1 MASGVLRTALNRL
14 RGHTKAM
21 FSKAAQALMDA
32 AIDAIVVIDHR
43 GIIVAVNEGTRS
55 MFGYRTDELLGE
67 NVRMLM
73 PEPDRGAH
81 DGHLRAYLSSGVAH
95 VIGKGRDVVAMRKS
109 GACFPAHL
117 SVGRIPDTAPPR
129 FVGFVRDNSAS
140 VEREEQARLAN
151 DRLTSVSRLAT
162 LGEMAAGI
170 AHELNQ
176 PLTAIN
182 AYARASERFIT
193 MPIPDLGELRDA
205 VREIS
210 AEALRA
216 GDIIRRMRQLVR
228 KDPGEQTAVEAR
240 ALIEDLRVLISAD
253 ARIHGAHVH
262 YRLGS
267 DGVKITADGVQLQQL
282 ILNLVRNALEALATQ
297 APGSRDVE
305 IATQLVDG
313 QVEISVSDNGPGVL
327 PAIEHRMF
335 EPFCT
340 TKPGG
345 TGLGLA
351 ISRTIA
357 QAHGGSV
364 GYRPVLPH
372 GTCFYVRLPA
382 LQGVTS

>member
-1 MASGVLRTALNRL
+1 ME
-14 RGHTKAM
+14 
-21 FSKAAQALMDA
+21 A

-43 GIIVAVNEGTRS
+43 GTIVAVNEGARG
-55 MFGYRTDELLGE
+55 MFGYRSDELLGE
-67 NVRMLM
+67 NVRLLM
-73 PEPDRGAH
+73 PEPERGAH
-81 DGHLRAYLSSGVAH
+81 DGYLRAYLSSGVAR

-109 GACFPAHL
+109 GACFPAYL
-117 SVGRIPDTAPPR
+117 SVGRIPDSEPPR

-140 VEREEQARLAN
+140 VQREEQARLAN

-182 AYARASERFIT
+182 AYARASEHFMT
-193 MPIPDLGELRDA
+193 MPTPDLAELRDA
-205 VREIS
+205 VREIG

-228 KDPGEQTAVEAR
+228 TDPGAQIEVEAS
-240 ALIEDLRVLISAD
+240 ALVEDLRVLISAD
-253 ARIHGAHVH
+253 ARIHGVHVH
-262 YRLGS
+262 YRLAS
-267 DGVKITADGVQLQQL
+267 DGVRIMADSVQLQQL
-282 ILNLVRNALEALATQ
+282 ILNLLRNAFEALATQ
-297 APGSRDVE
+297 TPRSREVE
-305 IATQLVDG
+305 IATRLIEG
-313 QVEISVSDNGPGVL
+313 QVEISVTDNGPGVL
-327 PAIEHRMF
+327 PAIAERLF
-335 EPFCT
+335 DPFCT

-357 QAHGGSV
+357 QSHGGSV
-364 GYRPVLPH
+364 GYRTVLPH

-382 LQGVTS
+382 SQGVTT

>member
-1 MASGVLRTALNRL
+1 
-14 RGHTKAM
+14 
-21 FSKAAQALMDA
+21 MDA
-32 AIDAIVVIDHR
+32 AIDAIIVIDHR
-43 GIIVAVNEGTRS
+43 GTIVAVNGAVRD
-55 MFGYRTDELLGE
+55 MFGYRTDELLGQ
-67 NVRMLM
+67 NVSMLM

-81 DGHLRAYLSSGVAH
+81 DGYLRAYLTGGVAH

-117 SVGRIPDTAPPR
+117 SVGRIADTLLPR
-129 FVGFVRDNSAS
+129 YVGFVRDNSAS
-140 VEREEQARLAN
+140 VQREEQARLAN

-182 AYARASERFIT
+182 AYARASERFIA
-193 MPIPDLGELRDA
+193 MPAPELAELRDA

-228 KDPGEQTAVEAR
+228 TEPGEQTAIEAR
-240 ALIEDLRVLISAD
+240 ALIEDLKVLISAD

-262 YRLGS
+262 YRFGS
-267 DGVKITADGVQLQQL
+267 DGVRIMADGAQLQQL
-282 ILNLVRNALEALATQ
+282 ILSLVRNAFEALATQ
-297 APGSRDVE
+297 SPRSREIE
-305 IATQLVDG
+305 IATLPVDG

-327 PAIEHRMF
+327 PAIEERMF
-335 EPFCT
+335 DPFCT

-351 ISRTIA
+351 VSRTIA

-364 GYRPVLPH
+364 GYRAVLPH
-372 GTCFYVRLPA
+372 GSCFYVRLPA